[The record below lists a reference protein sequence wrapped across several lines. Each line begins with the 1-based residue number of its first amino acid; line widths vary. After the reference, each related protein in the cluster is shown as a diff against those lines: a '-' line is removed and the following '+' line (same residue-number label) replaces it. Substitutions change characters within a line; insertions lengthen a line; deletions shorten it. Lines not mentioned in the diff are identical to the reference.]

1 MKLRNKKT
9 GEIKELPDGFF
20 CGDNLKDEEWELIK
34 DKTPDS
40 VKELS
45 SKITDKVI
53 ASVEEYLPKSIKGIP
68 VVKYYEMNK
77 TEVEKT
83 LQWLNGKF
91 VDRYVEVP
99 AVNALL
105 RILGYVDLFV
115 CDFDADHQKVYH
127 FNMIEERAKYESDKQ
142 MASR

>member
-1 MKLRNKKT
+1 MKVKNKYSGRT
-9 GEIKELPDGFF
+9 LT
-20 CGDNLKDEEWELIK
+20 LKDEEWEVIK
-34 DKTPDS
+34 EPVPDS

-45 SKITDKVI
+45 SKMTETVLACVK
-53 ASVEEYLPKSIKGIP
+53 EYLPKSIKGVP

-77 TEVEKT
+77 QEVNKT
-83 LQWLNGKF
+83 LGWLNGKW

-115 CDFDADHQKVYH
+115 CDYDDNQKVYH
-127 FNMIEERAKYESDKQ
+127 FNMVDERNKYESNK
-142 MASR
+142 

>member
-1 MKLRNKKT
+1 MKVKNKYSGRT
-9 GEIKELPDGFF
+9 LT
-20 CGDNLKDEEWELIK
+20 LKDEEWELIK
-34 DKTPDS
+34 EVPKA
-40 VKELS
+40 VQELS
-45 SKITDKVI
+45 DKITDEVMECVK
-53 ASVEEYLPKSIKGIP
+53 EYLPKKIPKGGA
-68 VVKYYEMNK
+68 VKFYEM
-77 TEVEKT
+77 TPQEVKKT
-83 LQWLNGKF
+83 LDWLNGKW

-115 CDFDADHQKVYH
+115 CDYDADKQEVYH

>member
-1 MKLRNKKT
+1 MKFRNK
-9 GEIKELPDGFF
+9 
-20 CGDNLKDEEWELIK
+20 DNGRTITLKDEEWELIK
-34 DKTPDS
+34 EVPKA
-40 VKELS
+40 VQELS
-45 SKITDKVI
+45 DKIKDKVMEC
-53 ASVEEYLPKSIKGIP
+53 VKEYLPKKIPKGGA
-68 VVKYYEMNK
+68 VKFYEM
-77 TEVEKT
+77 TPQEVKKT
-83 LQWLNGKF
+83 LDWLNGKW

-115 CDFDADHQKVYH
+115 CDFDANQEVYH

>member
-1 MKLRNKKT
+1 MKVKNKYSGRT
-9 GEIKELPDGFF
+9 LT
-20 CGDNLKDEEWELIK
+20 LKDEEWEI
-34 DKTPDS
+34 
-40 VKELS
+40 VKEVPKAVQELS
-45 SKITDKVI
+45 DKITDEVMECVK
-53 ASVEEYLPKSIKGIP
+53 EYLPKKIPKGG
-68 VVKYYEMNK
+68 VVKFYEM
-77 TEVEKT
+77 TPQEVKKT
-83 LQWLNGKF
+83 LDWLNGKW

-115 CDFDADHQKVYH
+115 CDYDADKQEVYH

>member
-1 MKLRNKKT
+1 MKFRNK
-9 GEIKELPDGFF
+9 
-20 CGDNLKDEEWELIK
+20 DNGRTITLKDEEWELVK
-34 DKTPDS
+34 EKTPDS

-45 SKITDKVI
+45 SKMTETVL
-53 ASVEEYLPKSIKGIP
+53 ACVEEYLPKSIKGVP

-77 TEVEKT
+77 QEVNKT
-83 LQWLNGKF
+83 LGWLNGKW

-115 CDFDADHQKVYH
+115 CDYDDNQKVYH
-127 FNMIEERAKYESDKQ
+127 FNMIDERNKYESDKQ